1 MSKCCCRRQGFERM
15 GLDCGFNG
23 CSLKSLA
30 IFVLI
35 LNRFTDIDGCSLE
48 FIIAIFYL
56 FCSPNFC

>member
-1 MSKCCCRRQGFERM
+1 MNKCCSRTQEYGMNGC
-15 GLDCGFNG
+15 CGFNG

-48 FIIAIFYL
+48 FIIALFYL
-56 FCSPNFC
+56 FCSPSFC